1 MLGSEEWILH
11 THQFIKYTVL
21 SFMNLIHETNSVNIS
36 VHLNFRDELTVSR
49 SVALRKYCQMLP
61 YKVAS
66 LAPPPSQ
73 APLPWLTGSYVTIL
87 FHHPH
92 TYLFWI
98 CTYFIYHLHQHR
110 NIDKGVGTN
119 FQVCLVCLHIFI
131 CAMKEEE
138 EEPVTVSTIGLQS
151 KHLRDL

>member
-21 SFMNLIHETNSVNIS
+21 CFMNHIHETNSVNIS

-92 TYLFWI
+92 TYLFGI

-110 NIDKGVGTN
+110 NIDKGVGD
-119 FQVCLVCLHIFI
+119 QLPSL
-131 CAMKEEE
+131 
-138 EEPVTVSTIGLQS
+138 PSLSTYLYLCDERRRRGTSYCVQHRPAI
-151 KHLRDL
+151 